1 MKILSSQK
9 GLYIVA
15 LALLV
20 VTNIFVLTGVASNRS
35 GEPEAIVQLTER
47 ELRLPYSIHKE
58 NSGLSLS
65 LNWRVLPKDKSYAR
79 SNTSH
84 PDWLDKDKLSE
95 LGFDIDN
102 YKNKNEH
109 HKRPLPIE
117 VFVVLENDGP
127 AYQESLKRTESF
139 YKKANQEY
147 SLSNDNEKLK
157 KELDRLE
164 KQLNQ
169 EKISK
174 SRLFA
179 IDAGTDPVK
188 LRSQHSNSSQ
198 YIITRGMV
206 KLGYRYK
213 NDDKGITG
221 YVSGLSINKI
231 NVPLHQREL
240 FTGPLSEK
248 ISRYNSIDPPR
259 SRYSVEVAYG
269 SRYEPWIQSIDLL

>member
-20 VTNIFVLTGVASNRS
+20 VTNIFVLTGVTSNRS

-65 LNWRVLPKDKSYAR
+65 LNWRALPKDKSYAR

-84 PDWLDKDKLSE
+84 PDWLDIDKLSE
-95 LGFDIDN
+95 LGFDID
-102 YKNKNEH
+102 KNKNEH

-248 ISRYNSIDPPR
+248 ISKYNSIDPPR

-269 SRYEPWIQSIDLL
+269 SRYEPWIKSIDLL